1 LWHII
6 TTGSFEGYIKSLY
19 LQNETLQKSMN
30 EQQEILQE
38 ARQRVIEVEKDAE
51 VLEILKRDAWK
62 EFHEKMLKQERSE
75 EEEVTNNE
83 FIHGR
88 KQPDEKTE
96 TPTVKIKKK
105 IKTVKSD
112 KSKPKSEYEKLMEY
126 AESLKQKR

>member
-1 LWHII
+1 
-6 TTGSFEGYIKSLY
+6 
-19 LQNETLQKSMN
+19 MN